1 MFLFRLQSVLEVR
14 ERMARLKQKEFAE
27 VLSRHQVL
35 EAEIERNEDDLARAS
50 ARVDDVKRSSGS
62 VVPLALF
69 ANFQRR
75 IKGDMARIQEQMREQ
90 AQELEARRR
99 ALVEAKRAQRSLEI
113 LRDKERLRYDEAL
126 SRHERATM
134 DEVASNYYLLR
145 QAERGDSQATHQRMD
160 DAEA

>member
-1 MFLFRLQSVLEVR
+1 MFHFRLQSVLDVR

-35 EAEIERNEDDLARAS
+35 EAQIERNEGDLARAS
-50 ARVDDVKRSSGS
+50 AKVDDIKRSSAS
-62 VVPLALF
+62 ILPLELF

-99 ALVEAKRAQRSLEI
+99 SLVEAKRAQRSLEI
-113 LRDKERLRYDEAL
+113 LRDKARVRYEEAL

-134 DEVASNYYLLR
+134 DEVASNYHLLR
-145 QAERGDSQATHQRMD
+145 QSERGGEPTDQSAD
-160 DAEA
+160 G

>member
-35 EAEIERNEDDLARAS
+35 EAQIERNEGDLARAS
-50 ARVDDVKRSSGS
+50 AKVDDIKRSSAS
-62 VVPLALF
+62 ILPLELF

-90 AQELEARRR
+90 AQELEAKRS

-113 LRDKERLRYDEAL
+113 LRDKVRARYEHAL
-126 SRHERATM
+126 SRQERAAM
-134 DEVASNYYLLR
+134 DEVASNYHLLR
-145 QAERGDSQATHQRMD
+145 QSERGGEPTDQSAD
-160 DAEA
+160 G

>member
-35 EAEIERNEDDLARAS
+35 EAEIEHNEADLARAS
-50 ARVDDVKRSSGS
+50 LKVDDAKRNSPSLL
-62 VVPLALF
+62 PLELF
-69 ANFQRR
+69 TNFQRR

-113 LRDKERLRYDEAL
+113 LRDKARVRYENTL
-126 SRHERATM
+126 SRRERATM
-134 DEVASNYYLLR
+134 DEVASNYHLLR
-145 QAERGDSQATHQRMD
+145 QAERGGDATDQSAD
-160 DAEA
+160 G

>member
-35 EAEIERNEDDLARAS
+35 EAQIERNEGDLARAS
-50 ARVDDVKRSSGS
+50 AKVDDIKRSSAS
-62 VVPLALF
+62 ILPLELF

-75 IKGDMARIQEQMREQ
+75 IKGDMARIREQMREQ

-99 ALVEAKRAQRSLEI
+99 SLVEAKRAQRSLEI
-113 LRDKERLRYDEAL
+113 LRDKARVRYEDAL
-126 SRHERATM
+126 SRHERAIM
-134 DEVASNYYLLR
+134 DEVASNYHLLR
-145 QAERGDSQATHQRMD
+145 QAERGGEPTDQSAD
-160 DAEA
+160 G

>member
-35 EAEIERNEDDLARAS
+35 EAEIERNEGDLARAS
-50 ARVDDVKRSSGS
+50 ARVDEIKRSSAS
-62 VVPLALF
+62 IAPLELF

-75 IKGDMARIQEQMREQ
+75 IKGDMARIREQMREQ

-99 ALVEAKRAQRSLEI
+99 SLVEAKRAQRSLEI
-113 LRDKERLRYDEAL
+113 LRDKARVRYDETL

-134 DEVASNYYLLR
+134 DEVASNYHLLR
-145 QAERGDSQATHQRMD
+145 QSERGGDPTDQSAD
-160 DAEA
+160 G